1 MFYFKIT
8 HMAAIVVNLFVVF
21 VLLILIQRAY
31 KSLKKIWQKIS
42 IVYNQIYEKLIVCF
56 YDTQVK
62 KNLLKE
68 ELVDFYKDVIKQSDC
83 LSQYKVF
90 GNIRWFVEA
99 LLWDNIKDNLSLL
112 DGLYEYYNSIVKWL
126 YILLFVLIMLIWL
139 LIIFVILTY

>member
-1 MFYFKIT
+1 MVV
-8 HMAAIVVNLFVVF
+8 IVLNLIVAF
-21 VLLILIQRAY
+21 VLLVLIQTVY

-68 ELVDFYKDVIKQSDC
+68 ELVDFYKDVIKQSDS

-90 GNIRWFVEA
+90 ENIRWFVEA
-99 LLWDNIKDNLSLL
+99 LLWDNIKDDLSLL

-126 YILLFVLIMLIWL
+126 YVLLFVLVMLTWS

>member
-1 MFYFKIT
+1 MVV
-8 HMAAIVVNLFVVF
+8 IVLNLIVAF
-21 VLLILIQRAY
+21 VLLVLIQTVY

-68 ELVDFYKDVIKQSDC
+68 ELVDFYKDVIKQSDS

-90 GNIRWFVEA
+90 ENIRWFVEA
-99 LLWDNIKDNLSLL
+99 LLWDNIKDDLSLL

-126 YILLFVLIMLIWL
+126 YILLFVLVMLTWS
-139 LIIFVILTY
+139 LIIFVVLTY